1 MSLSGLYKS
10 SKSRNVLSEQPR
22 RSCPWCW
29 THGRFESWN
38 LSSLLSFSAATPG
51 NKCAVWDTW
60 LYLRHYEKSAPLLCR
75 VDSLWQNSGD
85 ENLLFLTFL
94 CVTFATVCLSFI
106 LSLCLGHTLILSQ
119 RVCVFLP
126 PSSLLLMLS
135 VRIFYRIQIV
145 EKQSIMLQHDFSVW
159 WLPYA
164 LTLGKCLSN
173 TQKAWN
179 KY

>member
-60 LYLRHYEKSAPLLCR
+60 LYLRHYEKSALLLCR

-85 ENLLFLTFL
+85 ENLLFLTFFVCDFCDCLSKFYSFSLSRSHAHSLAACL
-94 CVTFATVCLSFI
+94 CVS
-106 LSLCLGHTLILSQ
+106 
-119 RVCVFLP
+119 
-126 PSSLLLMLS
+126 SSLLPPPDAVSAHFLPDPNSRKTINHAPTWFQRLM
-135 VRIFYRIQIV
+135 I
-145 EKQSIMLQHDFSVW
+145 
-159 WLPYA
+159 A
-164 LTLGKCLSN
+164 LCTYTWEMPIKHTEGMK
-173 TQKAWN
+173 
-179 KY
+179 